1 MAYIE
6 SKKNELYTADE
17 LCAIKTALSETTEKS
32 ASLIEKIT
40 KMQNSI
46 RDRNRQAIF
55 FMPEKTYNLFSIF
68 QGQNAIC
75 DIGKNDIKTLLK
87 LLERTSLSNKN
98 SQISQIIKKL
108 KILNEFLQQGNVV
121 KPVVTAADVLSVQ
134 QS

>member
-1 MAYIE
+1 MPYIK
-6 SKKNELYTADE
+6 SQKDELYTADE
-17 LCAIKTALSETTEKS
+17 LFSIKTALCETCGKE
-32 ASLIEKIT
+32 ANLIEKIT

>member
-1 MAYIE
+1 MPYIK
-6 SKKNELYTADE
+6 SQKDELYTADE
-17 LCAIKTALSETTEKS
+17 LFSIKTALCETCGKEEN
-32 ASLIEKIT
+32 LIEKIT

-75 DIGKNDIKTLLK
+75 DIGKNDIKTLLD

-98 SQISQIIKKL
+98 PQISQIIKKL

-121 KPVVTAADVLSVQ
+121 KPVVTAID
-134 QS
+134 